1 MPPLTIQQYIQ
12 CISVAK
18 SKKLPTLKLFFSIE
32 SKQLFSTTMLF
43 FKQITFFSN
52 GFAGASP
59 VLPRVIHQQD
69 ESAKIF
75 KKRLCRL

>member
-1 MPPLTIQQYIQ
+1 MPLLTIPQYIQ

-18 SKKLPTLKLFFSIE
+18 SKQLPTLKFFFLYREQVIA
-32 SKQLFSTTMLF
+32 FYNTTF